1 MRTASK
7 VLLGMALAAA
17 TTAGATFKCVNEKGV
32 TLIGD
37 TPPEGCER
45 VVMYEIGPTGR
56 VLRKIDPTPTPDQ
69 QKAYAENAEKRR
81 AAERADAEQKRKD
94 IALLNTYSNEKEI
107 DVARDRNIEPIR
119 GRIKSGQNRIETLD
133 KRMKEIDDEMEFYK
147 AGKSKKKDDSKPVSP
162 PIGLVND
169 RERVQKEKESLVAS
183 IAASEKEIVAMKE
196 RYEADKA
203 RFNELKGNSAL
214 RQAAQTAEE
223 KRVAETLVPG
233 AAGKATC
240 AGKIYE
246 CQAGQQY
253 LCRERNKQYLVNCVV
268 ERN

>member
-7 VLLGMALAAA
+7 VLLLAAALAATAAAA
-17 TTAGATFKCVNEKGV
+17 TYKCVNEKGV

-45 VVMYEIGPTGR
+45 VVMYEIGPSGR
-56 VLRKIDPTPTPDQ
+56 VLRTIDPTPTPHQ

-94 IALLNTYSNEKEI
+94 VALLNTYTSEKEI
-107 DVARDRNIEPIR
+107 DMARDRNVEPIR
-119 GRIKSGQNRIETLD
+119 GRIKSAQTRIDAID
-133 KRMKEIDDEMEFYK
+133 KRLGQIDDELEFYK

-162 PIGLVND
+162 PIGLVAD
-169 RERVQKEKESLVAS
+169 RERVQKEREGLVAT
-183 IAASEKEIVAMKE
+183 IAASEKEIVATKE
-196 RYEADKA
+196 RYEADKK
-203 RFNELKGNSAL
+203 RWNELKGNSAL
-214 RQAAQTAEE
+214 RQAAQSAEE